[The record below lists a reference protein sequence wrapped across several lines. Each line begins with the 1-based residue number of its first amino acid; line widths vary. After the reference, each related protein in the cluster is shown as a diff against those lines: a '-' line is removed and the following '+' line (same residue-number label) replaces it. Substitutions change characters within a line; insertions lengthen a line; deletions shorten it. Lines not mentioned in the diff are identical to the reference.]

1 MTHTPAAL
9 VPRMSW
15 LFAERA
21 TIRNAIARWL
31 APDVQRAT
39 ARRLLDRAIEADLC
53 RVLLDDIAWHLEAL
67 GVSASRIGSVRGS
80 WQRKGRAELQ
90 ATMVAARELAEL
102 RREPEAAPVLTY
114 AELAAMPSAE
124 RLAILRQHGA
134 REGAQ

>member
-1 MTHTPAAL
+1 MTNVPAAL

-67 GVSASRIGSVRGS
+67 GMSKARVSKVVASWR
-80 WQRKGRAELQ
+80 RKGRAELQ
-90 ATMVAARELAEL
+90 ATMVAARELTEL
-102 RREPEAAPVLTY
+102 RREPAAAPVLTY
-114 AELAAMPSAE
+114 GGLAAMAPAE

-134 REGAQ
+134 REGEP